1 MISLKRIYIRV
12 VDYCIVFLFV
22 FFLLEYIDIV
32 LFFFFESL
40 EVYDIGKCIE
50 FDRKFLNLFIM
61 NDVI

>member
-1 MISLKRIYIRV
+1 MWSLKRIYIRV
-12 VDYCIVFLFV
+12 IDYCIVFLFV
-22 FFLLEYIDIV
+22 FLLEYIDIV

>member
-1 MISLKRIYIRV
+1 MRSLKRIYIRV

-22 FFLLEYIDIV
+22 FLLEYIDIV

-40 EVYDIGKCIE
+40 EFYDIGKCIE

>member
-22 FFLLEYIDIV
+22 FFFIRIYWYCIV
-32 LFFFFESL
+32 FFFESL
-40 EVYDIGKCIE
+40 EFYDIGKCIE